1 MRKSSIFQLGLMA
14 ILAVACVAEPKEV
27 PQVPGGE
34 ELVAGIENSGTRT
47 VVNEDLQVLWET
59 ADQISVF
66 LQTTENR
73 PYELQGEGGV
83 ATGKFSRTTKQSPEY
98 YAAVPYNYGVYP
110 YFSGTSISAD
120 GVITLELP
128 AEQAYAENSFGPC
141 ANVMVAAS
149 EDKTLNFKNLNG
161 YICVRL
167 TGDVA
172 VETVSLI
179 SNTGEMLAGTAQVT
193 VKPDSEPVVTF
204 AEEGGIGSVTV
215 LCEKP
220 VQLSS
225 EETLFWVVVP
235 PATYPE
241 GFTLTVTYN
250 GGQEFVLEGSS
261 SLELARSTVVKMPV
275 VNIVAPKTLP
285 YAEPLTKEFGA
296 FSADNVELDG
306 LKYVW
311 SIDSR
316 FHVAKAS
323 AFVSDVAHKVKSRL
337 VSPPIDLTAESTALL
352 SFDFMLRYGTPA
364 SYNDQLYL
372 EVIDGKT
379 VTKVNIPEM
388 PDYDPI
394 FAKMSSIIDLTPFCG
409 KMIQVAF
416 VYNTIENDGQIPTFE
431 VTNVKFDRNLE
442 TVITALSALT
452 LSVGDD
458 PESLDASVN
467 SGVELV
473 YTSSDESVA
482 TVDAEGMV
490 TPIAEGTATITIT
503 APGLDLYAPAEAT
516 CTVTVLPKGE
526 VDYSEV
532 HSSNIVLSTEG
543 GSSVSEC
550 VVKIAESD
558 DELAEYDGLK
568 AGTASKYGSMVIT
581 VPAGTTKLHLHAFA
595 WKAKKVNMTIK
606 GGNAIPASVD
616 LISDEGVTSNSPF
629 TLTSTD
635 GSYVC
640 INLSGVTAD
649 TDIRLSATGSQRFIV
664 WGVNAE

>member
-98 YAAVPYNYGVYP
+98 YATVPYNYGVYP

-193 VKPDSEPVVTF
+193 VKPDAEPVVTF

-306 LKYVW
+306 LKFVW

-388 PDYDPI
+388 PDYDPK
-394 FAKMSSIIDLTPFCG
+394 FANMSSIIDLTPFCG

-431 VTNVKFDRNLE
+431 VSNVKFDRNLE

-482 TVDAEGMV
+482 TVDAEGAV
-490 TPIAEGTATITIT
+490 TPVAEGTATITIT
-503 APGLDLYAPAEAT
+503 APGLGLYAPAEAT
-516 CTVTVLPKGE
+516 CAVTVIKPASYDVVPSWEYSFSKDGGYENAEELQPIEEKLFQISFAKGSNQNTPKYYTTGAAGRFYAGNTLTVTVAEGYKITSINFTTDSGEGTNDVTSDTGSCVAGGKGKGISWTGE
-526 VDYSEV
+526 IA
-532 HSSNIVLSTEG
+532 NG
-543 GSSVSEC
+543 GSVTFT
-550 VVKIAESD
+550 I
-558 DELAEYDGLK
+558 
-568 AGTASKYGSMVIT
+568 AGTSG
-581 VPAGTTKLHLHAFA
+581 HRR
-595 WKAKKVNMTIK
+595 IK
-606 GGNAIPASVD
+606 SIAID
-616 LISDEGVTSNSPF
+616 
-629 TLTSTD
+629 
-635 GSYVC
+635 
-640 INLSGVTAD
+640 
-649 TDIRLSATGSQRFIV
+649 
-664 WGVNAE
+664 

>member
-1 MRKSSIFQLGLMA
+1 MCKSSIFQLGLMA
-14 ILAVACVAEPKEV
+14 ILAVACVTEPKEV

-193 VKPDSEPVVTF
+193 VKPDAEPVVTF

-285 YAEPLTKEFGA
+285 YAEPFDAKTELGAFTIQDVTIPEGLNYVWTLDKTFGA
-296 FSADNVELDG
+296 KGSAYYNQIQHQAES
-306 LKYVW
+306 W
-311 SIDSR
+311 
-316 FHVAKAS
+316 
-323 AFVSDVAHKVKSRL
+323 L
-337 VSPPIDLTAESTALL
+337 VSPEIDLKNETQAGLSFKYALNYGDSKDYASQFYLMVNDGKGWSRVDIQNLPTVAGWTFYDAVVDLTA
-352 SFDFMLRYGTPA
+352 
-364 SYNDQLYL
+364 
-372 EVIDGKT
+372 
-379 VTKVNIPEM
+379 
-388 PDYDPI
+388 
-394 FAKMSSIIDLTPFCG
+394 FCG
-409 KMIQVAF
+409 NQIQLAF
-416 VYNTIENDGQIPTFE
+416 VYNSIGQKSALTIE
-431 VTNVKFDRNLE
+431 VKDVLFDRTVE
-442 TVITALSALT
+442 TVITAPSALT

-458 PESLDASVN
+458 PEALDASAN
-467 SGVELV
+467 SGVKLI
-473 YTSSDESVA
+473 YTSSDETVA
-482 TVDAEGMV
+482 TVSAEGVV
-490 TPIAEGTATITIT
+490 TPVAEGTATITIT
-503 APGLDLYAPAEAT
+503 APGLNSLTPAEVT

-526 VDYSEV
+526 IDYTETYT
-532 HSSNIVLSTEG
+532 SNVELSTKG
-543 GSSVSEC
+543 GTSASTCSVIVDE
-550 VVKIAESD
+550 ES
-558 DELAEYDGLK
+558 YSGLK
-568 AGTASKYGSMVIT
+568 AGTGSKKGALVVA
-581 VPAGTTKLHLHAFA
+581 VPKGTTKLHFHAFG
-595 WKAKKVNMTIK
+595 WNGEKVTLSIT
-606 GGNAIPASVD
+606 GGNASPASITLV
-616 LISDEGVTSNSPF
+616 SDSGVKSNSPF
-629 TLTSTD
+629 TLTTATN
-635 GSYVC
+635 SYYCVS
-640 INLSGVTAD
+640 LSGVTTD
-649 TDIRLSATGSQRFIV
+649 TDITFTATSGNRFIL

>member
-193 VKPDSEPVVTF
+193 VKPDAEPVVTF

-285 YAEPLTKEFGA
+285 YAEPFDAKTELGAFTIQDVTIPEGLNYVWTLDKTFGA
-296 FSADNVELDG
+296 KGSAYYNKIQHQAES
-306 LKYVW
+306 W
-311 SIDSR
+311 
-316 FHVAKAS
+316 
-323 AFVSDVAHKVKSRL
+323 L
-337 VSPPIDLTAESTALL
+337 VSPTIDLKNEAQAVLSFKYALNYGDTKDYASQFYLMVNDGKGWSRVDIQNLPTVAGWTFYDAVVDLTA
-352 SFDFMLRYGTPA
+352 
-364 SYNDQLYL
+364 
-372 EVIDGKT
+372 
-379 VTKVNIPEM
+379 
-388 PDYDPI
+388 
-394 FAKMSSIIDLTPFCG
+394 FCG
-409 KMIQVAF
+409 NEIQLAF
-416 VYNTIENDGQIPTFE
+416 VYNSIGQKNALTIE
-431 VTNVKFDRNLE
+431 VKDVLFDHLGR
-442 TVITALSALT
+442 TVIYAPSALDIN
-452 LSVGDD
+452 VGDD
-458 PESLDASVN
+458 PVSLDASVN

-482 TVDAEGMV
+482 TVDAEGLV
-490 TPIAEGTATITIT
+490 TPVAEGTATITIT

-516 CTVTVLPKGE
+516 CAITVIKPASYEVVPSWEYSFTEDGGYENAEELQPIEEKLFQIAFAKGSNPNTPKYYNTGAAGRLYAGNTLTVTVAEGYKIISINFTTDSGEGTNDVTSDTGSCVAGGKGKGISWTGE
-526 VDYSEV
+526 IA
-532 HSSNIVLSTEG
+532 NG
-543 GSSVSEC
+543 GSVTFT
-550 VVKIAESD
+550 I
-558 DELAEYDGLK
+558 
-568 AGTASKYGSMVIT
+568 AGTG
-581 VPAGTTKLHLHAFA
+581 GHRR
-595 WKAKKVNMTIK
+595 IK
-606 GGNAIPASVD
+606 SIAID
-616 LISDEGVTSNSPF
+616 
-629 TLTSTD
+629 
-635 GSYVC
+635 
-640 INLSGVTAD
+640 
-649 TDIRLSATGSQRFIV
+649 
-664 WGVNAE
+664 